1 MTHRPLPMLLDSIEP
16 PKENEMKDKTLKNH
30 KRPALSEL
38 EALMQNYNEYQ
49 RDLPPWARGP
59 G

>member
-16 PKENEMKDKTLKNH
+16 PKENEMKDKTPKTP

-38 EALMQNYNEYQ
+38 EALMRNYTEYQ

>member
-1 MTHRPLPMLLDSIEP
+1 MPRRPPLPMLLDSIEP
-16 PKENEMKDKTLKNH
+16 PKEKDKTPKTP

-38 EALMQNYNEYQ
+38 EALMRNYTEFQ

>member
-1 MTHRPLPMLLDSIEP
+1 MTYRPLPMLLDSLEP
-16 PKENEMKDKTLKNH
+16 PENDKTLKNH

-38 EALMQNYNEYQ
+38 EALMQNYKRYQ

>member
-1 MTHRPLPMLLDSIEP
+1 MTHRPLPMLLGSIEP
-16 PKENEMKDKTLKNH
+16 PKEKDKTPKTPE
-30 KRPALSEL
+30 RPALSEL
-38 EALMQNYNEYQ
+38 EALMRNYTEFQ

>member
-1 MTHRPLPMLLDSIEP
+1 MTHRPPLPLPMLLDSIEP
-16 PKENEMKDKTLKNH
+16 PKDKPPKTP

-38 EALMQNYNEYQ
+38 EALMQNYKRYQ

-59 G
+59 A

>member
-1 MTHRPLPMLLDSIEP
+1 MTYRRPPLPMLLDSIEP
-16 PKENEMKDKTLKNH
+16 PKEKDKTP

-38 EALMQNYNEYQ
+38 EALMRNYTEFQ

>member
-1 MTHRPLPMLLDSIEP
+1 MTHRPPLPLPMLLDSIEP
-16 PKENEMKDKTLKNH
+16 PKDKTPKTP

-38 EALMQNYNEYQ
+38 EALMQNYKRYQ